1 MAKWDNF
8 VYSYVSRNAVDT
20 ILEEGL
26 YGGKALLNRLDLLE
40 LAAKGRD
47 ISTTK
52 LKNKIEKG
60 LDDSF
65 SRPALLGPNITFHLI
80 PDMKMVSK
88 KHPVRKHKLVPI
100 KINLTKLL
108 SDHPGTKI
116 FGMELKPYEE
126 GMGDTERHHYI
137 SAKELKKYLAMTPRE
152 LWESYNDIDD
162 KGLYA
167 PDVPHASIH
176 TKSGIISSEYL
187 QIVKRASTEET
198 LRLIKMATAFS
209 QTMKLL

>member
-8 VYSYVSRNAVDT
+8 VYSYVSRNAVDI

-26 YGGKALLNRLDLLE
+26 YSGKALLNRSDLLS
-40 LAAKGRD
+40 LAAKGRG
-47 ISTTK
+47 ISPIK

-65 SRPALLGPNITFHLI
+65 SRPALLGPNITFQLI
-80 PDMKMVSK
+80 PDLKMVSK
-88 KHPVRKHKLVPI
+88 KHPVVKNKLVPI
-100 KINLTKLL
+100 KINLTQLL
-108 SDHPGTKI
+108 ADHPGTKI

-126 GMGDTERHHYI
+126 GMGDAERHHYL
-137 SAKELKKYLAMTPRE
+137 SAKDLKKYLAMTPRE
-152 LWESYNDIDD
+152 LWSLYNDIDD

-176 TKSGIISSEYL
+176 TKNGIIPPEYL
-187 QIVKRASTEET
+187 KEIKRVASIEATELIILAEDFA
-198 LRLIKMATAFS
+198 RLS
-209 QTMKLL
+209 R